1 MQTQTTTRFNP
12 FKVDVKQIVRKN
24 LTHNLEK
31 IDHNYNIYEN
41 SYQSQSIQSQ
51 SNQSKNAANSISKF
65 IEKDYEFSEGKMD
78 LNETLH
84 ISSDDTFLIRVKG
97 NSMHNAGIG
106 SGDLLIVDRKKK
118 ITNNSIIVAA
128 INDELVVKKI
138 RYENKTIQLISENN
152 DFSPIIINKND
163 RFEIWGAVKS
173 VIKNV

>member
-24 LTHNLEK
+24 LSQNLEK

-41 SYQSQSIQSQ
+41 SLKSQNYQT
-51 SNQSKNAANSISKF
+51 NAATNSLNKF
-65 IEKDYEFSEGKMD
+65 MEKDYEFSEGKLD

-106 SGDLLIVDRKKK
+106 TGDLLIVDRKKK
-118 ITNNSIIVAA
+118 ITNNTIIVAA
-128 INDELVVKKI
+128 VNDELVVKKI
-138 RYENKTIQLISENN
+138 KYENKTIQLISENN